1 MKERITGEEV
11 KAMMIECNNDYV
23 YSRQCSICRY
33 PLGYIVRSF
42 EDDDVVFDAGCDCTS
57 RGPVYR
63 YSSFDDIANS
73 YNIQKNDEARE
84 SILSKIKQIREQ
96 RAPQESTES

>member
-11 KAMMIECNNDYV
+11 KAMMIEHNNDYAF
-23 YSRQCSICRY
+23 SRLCSICRY
-33 PLGYIVRSF
+33 PLGHIVRSF
-42 EDDDVVFDAGCDCTS
+42 DEDDVVFNAGCDCTS

-73 YNIQKNDEARE
+73 YNIQNNDKSRE
-84 SILSKIKQIREQ
+84 RVLNSIKGIGERDE
-96 RAPQESTES
+96 